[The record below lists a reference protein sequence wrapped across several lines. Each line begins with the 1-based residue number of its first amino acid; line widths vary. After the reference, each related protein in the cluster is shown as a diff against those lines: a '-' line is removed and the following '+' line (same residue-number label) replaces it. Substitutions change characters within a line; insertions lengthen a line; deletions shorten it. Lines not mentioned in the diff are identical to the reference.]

1 MPAKDHTK
9 NAIMGALIELVGDEP
24 FEKITVTAIC
34 KKAGISRQAFYG
46 HFLDKYD
53 VAMQYL
59 AHTIEGR
66 FARPGIECGWREA
79 FLHEFRQIEQN
90 ASLLEGLIQSE
101 GYNSITQSTIRSSRE
116 DFLEGYRHIYGKDPD
131 RLVSYQIERF
141 AITSSLATDDWIR
154 SGCKIPAD
162 EFVGMFLSLV
172 PRELFEALDAPFG
185 GSAAP
190 E

>member
-9 NAIMGALIELVGDEP
+9 NAIMGALIELVEEEP

-59 AHTIEGR
+59 THAIEGR
-66 FARPGIECGWREA
+66 FARPGIECGWRDA
-79 FLHEFRQIEQN
+79 FLSEFRQIEQN
-90 ASLLEGLIQSE
+90 ASLLEGLIQAE

-116 DFLEGYRHIYGKDPD
+116 DFLEGYRRIYGKDPD
-131 RLVSYQIERF
+131 PLIAYQIERF

-154 SGCKIPAD
+154 SGCEIPAN
-162 EFVGMFLSLV
+162 EFVDMFLTLV
-172 PRELFEALDAPFG
+172 PRELFDALNAPFG
-185 GSAAP
+185 DSAAQ